1 MSSNPNKY
9 ATCEAD
15 AQCGGEVPHY
25 VIFLFSNSHL
35 AIKSELA
42 TKRGLP
48 GKARLIP
55 LPPEVSAGCGM
66 VLRCNEADAEAVS
79 ACLKAANV
87 SVEGMYSLIVQG
99 SKRSVTPL
107 PLSAIH
113 ADTER

>member
-1 MSSNPNKY
+1 MSSNPSGQ
-9 ATCEAD
+9 AACEAE
-15 AQCGGEVPHY
+15 ARQGGAAPHY

-35 AIKSELA
+35 AIKAELA

-99 SKRSVTPL
+99 SKRSVMPL